1 MRIFVCAAL
10 LGTLALPAMSEA
22 CTETVFSASVG
33 EQYMKAETALIEED
47 NATKALDIAGNL
59 WTADLNCYER
69 QALRK
74 LRAAG
79 FIEINNSAGAIDML
93 LPLLEDDAAPVEDRA
108 RTAYNIGQLYSSLGE
123 AEKAQTFL
131 DMSDAL
137 GGFKPC

>member
-33 EQYMKAETALIEED
+33 EQYLKAETALIQED
-47 NATKALDIAGNL
+47 NAAEALDIIDGI
-59 WTADLNCYER
+59 WTADLDCFER
-69 QALRK
+69 QSLRK
-74 LRAAG
+74 LHAAS
-79 FIEINNSAGAIDML
+79 FIEVGNYQGAIDML

-123 AEKAQTFL
+123 AEKAQHYL

-137 GGFKPC
+137 GGFKPG